1 MSAIAR
7 DDVAHLA
14 KLSRLGLT
22 DSELDEFAGQLEKIL
37 EHVATVSDVAGD
49 DIPAMSHPTPIVNV
63 NREDERVAG
72 LTPDEALDQAPKS
85 AQQRFQVPQILG
97 ED

>member
-1 MSAIAR
+1 MSAISR

-22 DSELDEFAGQLEKIL
+22 DSELDEFAGQLD
-37 EHVATVSDVAGD
+37 HVATVSDVAGD

-72 LTPDEALDQAPKS
+72 LTPDEALDQAPNS
-85 AQQRFQVPQILG
+85 AEQRFQVPQILG